1 MWIFLALLSSAIFA
15 AVAVIDKRLIDRYVQ
30 SLPSYYVWI
39 GITVLFY
46 GILFLVLA
54 GGPDMD
60 HPWHTMVAALSGVA
74 WGGATA
80 MVFLGY
86 KLQEVTRASAMVFT
100 FPVFVAIFA
109 VLFMGESL
117 VPLPLAPRL
126 GWHCQPPPWPDLS

>member
-1 MWIFLALLSSAIFA
+1 ML
-15 AVAVIDKRLIDRYVQ
+15 

-39 GITVLFY
+39 GFTVLFY
-46 GILFLVLA
+46 GILFFVIA
-54 GGPDMD
+54 GGPDTD
-60 HPWHTMVAALSGVA
+60 HPWHTVVAGLSGMA

-109 VLFMGESL
+109 VLFLGESL
-117 VPLPLAPRL
+117 MPLQWAAIAVVVMGGVLVSMTHGLRPRPIPAHS
-126 GWHCQPPPWPDLS
+126 G